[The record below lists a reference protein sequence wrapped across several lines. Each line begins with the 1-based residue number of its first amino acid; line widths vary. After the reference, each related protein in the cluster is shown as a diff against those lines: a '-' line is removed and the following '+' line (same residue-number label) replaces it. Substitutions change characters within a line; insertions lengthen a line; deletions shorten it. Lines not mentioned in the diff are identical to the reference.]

1 MTRLLLRFW
10 NVVATFR
17 IWWSGPR
24 NPRLKCV
31 SSHFLTLAIELHLAR
46 FGLGASCTFELH
58 LLITVHTF
66 AVVIIS
72 LHIRKYAIL
81 LATLTQ
87 RWLLCGKDSETTRL
101 KEQGTLLLARRYY
114 VCNID
119 QRKDWKKYAK
129 CGPFQ
134 CNTGTMQL
142 PEKEINQQC
151 ITRRS
156 ERRRPVPYIV
166 EKNWMI
172 TRLTSVETCVTLFH
186 VIIVS
191 CVFVVYCQESGNLRN
206 R

>member
-81 LATLTQ
+81 LHLAWLNSKNLGFTLFILSSHKGWTAALVCDSVYS
-87 RWLLCGKDSETTRL
+87 LLDSGWVYFLLSLLQSCKWDSFRTPNPPRARHLFL
-101 KEQGTLLLARRYY
+101 KLDLARKP
-114 VCNID
+114 N
-119 QRKDWKKYAK
+119 
-129 CGPFQ
+129 
-134 CNTGTMQL
+134 L
-142 PEKEINQQC
+142 P
-151 ITRRS
+151 S
-156 ERRRPVPYIV
+156 EPR
-166 EKNWMI
+166 
-172 TRLTSVETCVTLFH
+172 
-186 VIIVS
+186 
-191 CVFVVYCQESGNLRN
+191 
-206 R
+206 